1 MRGCLQRIVWLTVLA
16 AFGMATGMDHAGGLD
31 AHAIAEAAS
40 DARAADAGAVPADAA
55 LAGALAALH
64 AAVGGFVDVEAARAA
79 GYERASECMAGERG
93 AQGVHYANGAL
104 SEPSLAIDT
113 PQLLMYEPLSD
124 GSLRFVGVEYSVA
137 RAAWHDAGHAERPTL
152 FDTTFGLDSTRL
164 DEPRYRLHVWIA
176 QFNPSGLFADWNPL
190 VRCDHAPRARNIV
203 IDLDMP

>member
-1 MRGCLQRIVWLTVLA
+1 VRGD
-16 AFGMATGMDHAGGLD
+16 G
-31 AHAIAEAAS
+31 
-40 DARAADAGAVPADAA
+40 
-55 LAGALAALH
+55 
-64 AAVGGFVDVEAARAA
+64 EAARAA

-104 SEPSLAIDT
+104 FEPSLAIDT

-152 FDTTFGLDSTRL
+152 FDTTFGLDDTRL